1 MRIRFLIILGLLALT
16 VACAHSKSSG
26 RGTAGARIKSA
37 EPIPQAEYPD
47 ETRRFL
53 RMSTDDGSQLPQL
66 PDSAC
71 EEEVRSSMELPTGTT
86 SRLDEDLLR
95 ISDSMVDDD
104 MWGRDEDLFLGD
116 DGILHMRGSADI
128 EHVMG
133 AEGLIDGQISNMVIN

>member
-1 MRIRFLIILGLLALT
+1 MEQP
-16 VACAHSKSSG
+16 
-26 RGTAGARIKSA
+26 TAA
-37 EPIPQAEYPD
+37 
-47 ETRRFL
+47 
-53 RMSTDDGSQLPQL
+53 
-66 PDSAC
+66 
-71 EEEVRSSMELPTGTT
+71 T

-133 AEGLIDGQISNMVIN
+133 IEHAMGEEGFLDGQISNMVINYD